1 MSSVEDLY
9 QEIILEHNKRPHNF
23 GPLAGATH
31 SADGHNPLCGDEIH
45 VALRIRGN
53 QLEEVR
59 FEGQGCAISRASA
72 SMMTEAVAGKPLEEV
87 RATIERVIG
96 ALRGQGNE
104 LDFEREGDLASLVG
118 VRKFPA
124 RIKCATLAW
133 HALEGALRGKG
144 TVSTETND

>member
-9 QEIILEHNKRPHNF
+9 QEIILENNKRPHNF

-133 HALEGALRGKG
+133 HALEGALQGKG